1 MNRMRKYEVM
11 YIVRP
16 DLEEDATK
24 ALVERFQNVTTDN
37 GGEIV
42 TLKEMGKRRLAY
54 EINDF
59 REGFYVLMN
68 INAEPA
74 VVSELERLFNISE
87 DVMRHLVVRE
97 DE

>member
-1 MNRMRKYEVM
+1 VNRMRKYEVM

-16 DLEEDATK
+16 DLEEEATK
-24 ALVERFQNVTTDN
+24 AIVERFQNVATDN

-42 TLKEMGKRRLAY
+42 NLKDMGKRRLAY

-87 DVMRHLVVRE
+87 DVIRHLVVKE
-97 DE
+97 EE

>member
-1 MNRMRKYEVM
+1 MRKYEVM

-16 DLEEDATK
+16 NLDEEATK
-24 ALVERFQNVTTDN
+24 AIVTRFQNVVADN

-42 TLKEMGKRRLAY
+42 NLKETGKRRLAY
-54 EINDF
+54 EIQDL

-74 VVSELERLFNISE
+74 TVAELDRLFKINE
-87 DVMRHLVVRE
+87 DVIRHIVIKE
-97 DE
+97 EE

>member
-1 MNRMRKYEVM
+1 MRKYEVM

>member
-1 MNRMRKYEVM
+1 MRKYEVM

-16 DLEEDATK
+16 DLEEEATK
-24 ALVERFQNVTTDN
+24 AIVERFQKVTTDN

-42 TLKEMGKRRLAY
+42 NLKEMGKRRLAY

-87 DVMRHLVVRE
+87 DVIRHLVVKE
-97 DE
+97 EE

>member
-16 DLEEDATK
+16 DLEEEATK
-24 ALVERFQNVTTDN
+24 ALVERFQTVATDN

-42 TLKEMGKRRLAY
+42 NLKEMGKRRLAY

-87 DVMRHLVVRE
+87 DVMRHLVVKE

>member
-1 MNRMRKYEVM
+1 MRKYEVM

-16 DLEEDATK
+16 DLEEEATK
-24 ALVERFQNVTTDN
+24 AIVERFQNVATDN

-42 TLKEMGKRRLAY
+42 NLKEMGKRRLAY

-87 DVMRHLVVRE
+87 DVIRHLVVKE
-97 DE
+97 EE

>member
-1 MNRMRKYEVM
+1 MRKYEVM

-16 DLEEDATK
+16 DLEEEALK
-24 ALVERFQNVTTDN
+24 AIVERFQNVTTDN

-42 TLKEMGKRRLAY
+42 NLKEMGKRRLAY

-87 DVMRHLVVRE
+87 DVIRHLVVKE
-97 DE
+97 EE

>member
-1 MNRMRKYEVM
+1 MRKYEVM

-16 DLEEDATK
+16 DLEEEATK
-24 ALVERFQNVTTDN
+24 ALVERFQAVATDN

-42 TLKEMGKRRLAY
+42 NLKEMGKRRLAY

-68 INAEPA
+68 LNAEPA
-74 VVSELERLFNISE
+74 VISELERLFNISE
-87 DVMRHLVVRE
+87 DVMRHLVVKE

>member
-1 MNRMRKYEVM
+1 MRKYEVM

-74 VVSELERLFNISE
+74 VVSELERLFNINE

>member
-74 VVSELERLFNISE
+74 VVSELERLFNINE